1 MNKTLA
7 LIALLGLVSSPVLA
21 AEGAAAPA
29 APAKAEKVVAKDAK
43 GEAAKEGEV
52 KAEDAAKE
60 GEAKKEE
67 KK

>member
-21 AEGAAAPA
+21 NEGAAA

-43 GEAAKEGEV
+43 GEAAKDGEA

>member
-7 LIALLGLVSSPVLA
+7 LIALLGLVSAPAFASDPSH
-21 AEGAAAPA
+21 AEKAAAPA
-29 APAKAEKVVAKDAK
+29 VKAEKVVAKD
-43 GEAAKEGEV
+43 GKEEH
-52 KAEDAAKE
+52 KEEAKE

>member
-21 AEGAAAPA
+21 NEAA

-67 KK
+67 HK